1 MGSKRLATSGKAG
14 SDRTFLERRG
24 RYMVEY
30 KLQKGGEKVSCC
42 GFGCLWFL
50 LSVAWIVY
58 IVHLH
63 STQRLEAFL
72 DWSLGDFGKKP
83 PPGEFWRSKFAEAL
97 VTALIFLGPPLVPAL
112 VIALGTNAYRALR
125 DRWPRKVVVHR
136 ETLAD
141 YQARLD
147 EEERRHRVEEERRR
161 KSEQERL
168 RKRRELARIEEEK
181 QEAERR
187 KMEEEERKRR
197 RAEVEKQSRIAAC
210 RFDDWRPDDREPWVF
225 DLPASWT
232 PITRVGL
239 ALANVVPY
247 ASMPPAQEP
256 WFDTYKTTGPTPV
269 PKRGIYL
276 AGTSHKRPMSRS
288 PLVVDPNSLPGT
300 ANDDLVVFGL
310 TAGGFVAF
318 LFNPFRNEK
327 RIDPS
332 LGDEGIEKAKM
343 LLPVLAKLYEKAAF
357 QDDQGSGWA

>member
-1 MGSKRLATSGKAG
+1 MP
-14 SDRTFLERRG
+14 LERRG

-30 KLQKGGEKVSCC
+30 KLQKGGERVGCS

-50 LSVAWIVY
+50 LSVAWIAY

-83 PPGEFWRSKFAEAL
+83 PPGELWRSKFAEAL
-97 VTALIFLGPPLVPAL
+97 ATALIFLGPPFVPAIA
-112 VIALGTNAYRALR
+112 IALGTNAYRALR

-161 KSEQERL
+161 KSEEERL
-168 RKRRELARIEEEK
+168 RRKRELARIEEEK

-187 KMEEEERKRR
+187 KMEDKERERR
-197 RAEVEKQSRIAAC
+197 RAEAEKQSRIAAC

-239 ALANVVPY
+239 ALANVVASP
-247 ASMPPAQEP
+247 SMPAAQEP
-256 WFDTYKTTGPTPV
+256 WFDTWKTTGPTPV
-269 PKRGIYL
+269 PERRIYL
-276 AGTSHKRPMSRS
+276 ASTTHKRPLSRS
-288 PLVVDPNSLPGT
+288 PLIVTPHFMPGT
-300 ANDDLVVFGL
+300 TNEDLVVFGL
-310 TAGGFVAF
+310 TAEGSVAF
-318 LFNPFRNEK
+318 LLNPFRNET
-327 RIDPS
+327 RIDPF
-332 LGDEGIEKAKM
+332 LGDEGTEKAKM
-343 LLPVLAKLYEKAAF
+343 LFPVLAKIYEKAAF
-357 QDDQGSGWA
+357 QDEQGSGWA